1 MTTAG
6 LSLSSGGLFDQPAV
20 RERTDKLILLQLN
33 RPIVENPRGDMS
45 FETVLASERVY
56 EGRILNLRVDEIRTP
71 TGVEA
76 LREIVENG
84 GAVAMVALDD
94 QQRVMLVKQYRHAV
108 RGLVIEIPAGKLDG
122 DEDPL
127 VGAQRELREETGF
140 QAGRFERLGSCYPAP
155 AWSTEFVYLYLA
167 TELTPGPAQPEADEA
182 IELLRVPLAEA
193 IELIHSGAIID
204 GKTIAALLLA
214 QQRLT
219 A

>member
-1 MTTAG
+1 
-6 LSLSSGGLFDQPAV
+6 
-20 RERTDKLILLQLN
+20 
-33 RPIVENPRGDMS
+33 MS

-94 QQRVMLVKQYRHAV
+94 QQRVVLVKQYRHAV

-127 VGAQRELREETGF
+127 EGAQRELREETGF
-140 QAGRFERLGSCYPAP
+140 RAGRFERLGSFYPAP

-167 TELTPGPAQPEADEA
+167 TDLTPGPTQLEADEA
-182 IELLRVPLAEA
+182 IELLHVPLAEA
-193 IELIHSGAIID
+193 IELIQSGAIMD

>member
-1 MTTAG
+1 
-6 LSLSSGGLFDQPAV
+6 
-20 RERTDKLILLQLN
+20 
-33 RPIVENPRGDMS
+33 MS

-94 QQRVMLVKQYRHAV
+94 QQQVVLVRQYRHAV
-108 RGLVIEIPAGKLDG
+108 RGPVIEIPAGKLDG

-127 VGAQRELREETGF
+127 DGARRELREETGLH
-140 QAGRFERLGSCYPAP
+140 AGRLEWLGSFYPAP

-167 TELTPGPAQPEADEA
+167 TDLTPGAAHLEADEA
-182 IELLRVPLAEA
+182 IELLHRPLSEA
-193 IELIHSGAIID
+193 IEMIRSGAIID
-204 GKTIAALLLA
+204 GKTMAALLLA
-214 QQRLT
+214 QQRLNS
-219 A
+219 

>member
-1 MTTAG
+1 
-6 LSLSSGGLFDQPAV
+6 
-20 RERTDKLILLQLN
+20 
-33 RPIVENPRGDMS
+33 MS

-94 QQRVMLVKQYRHAV
+94 QQRVVLVKQYRHAV
-108 RGLVIEIPAGKLDG
+108 RGLVIEVPAGKLDG

-127 VGAQRELREETGF
+127 EGAQRELREETGF
-140 QAGRFERLGSCYPAP
+140 RAGHFERLGNFYPAP

-167 TELTPGPAQPEADEA
+167 TDLTPGPTQLEADEA
-182 IELLRVPLAEA
+182 IELLHVPLAEA
-193 IELIHSGAIID
+193 IEMIQSGAIMD

>member
-1 MTTAG
+1 
-6 LSLSSGGLFDQPAV
+6 
-20 RERTDKLILLQLN
+20 
-33 RPIVENPRGDMS
+33 MS

-94 QQRVMLVKQYRHAV
+94 QQQVILVRQYRHAV
-108 RGLVIEIPAGKLDG
+108 RSLVIEIPAGKLDG

-127 VGAQRELREETGF
+127 EGAQRELREETGYR
-140 QAGRFERLGSCYPAP
+140 AGRFDRLGSFYPAP
-155 AWSTEFVYLYLA
+155 AWSTEFVYLYLV
-167 TELTPGPAQPEADEA
+167 TDLTPGPTNPEADEA
-182 IELLRVPLAEA
+182 IELLLVPLAEA
-193 IELIHSGAIID
+193 IEMIHSGAIID

-214 QQRLT
+214 QQRFHS
-219 A
+219 

>member
-1 MTTAG
+1 
-6 LSLSSGGLFDQPAV
+6 
-20 RERTDKLILLQLN
+20 
-33 RPIVENPRGDMS
+33 MS

-94 QQRVMLVKQYRHAV
+94 QQRVVLVKQYRHAV

-127 VGAQRELREETGF
+127 EGAQRELREETGF
-140 QAGRFERLGSCYPAP
+140 RAGRFERLGSFYPAP
-155 AWSTEFVYLYLA
+155 AWSTELVYLYLA

-182 IELLRVPLAEA
+182 IELLHVSLAEA

-204 GKTIAALLLA
+204 GKTIAALLLT
-214 QQRLT
+214 QQRLN

>member
-1 MTTAG
+1 
-6 LSLSSGGLFDQPAV
+6 
-20 RERTDKLILLQLN
+20 
-33 RPIVENPRGDMS
+33 MS

-94 QQRVMLVKQYRHAV
+94 RQRVVLVRQYRHAV
-108 RGLVIEIPAGKLDG
+108 RGLVVEIPAGKLDR

-127 VGAQRELREETGF
+127 EGAQRELREETGF
-140 QAGRFERLGSCYPAP
+140 RAGRFERLGSFYPAP

-167 TELTPGPAQPEADEA
+167 TELTPGPTQLEADEA
-182 IELLRVPLAEA
+182 IELLHVPLSEA
-193 IELIHSGAIID
+193 IEMIQSGAIMD

-214 QQRLT
+214 QQRL
-219 A
+219 AA